1 MNNRAF
7 IVGSIFGGIIATI
20 VVGNVLSH
28 CRSINTET
36 TDSEPK
42 ETTDSEPK
50 TDNTVSYSDAVNAI
64 IGNTS
69 MLSTLKQEIIGSM
82 SVDMSEDIYKSIIC
96 IAQDENMLN
105 AVKCNTIIDICDR
118 FREKNMVYN
127 EKGCDTYV
135 N

>member
-7 IVGSIFGGIIATI
+7 VVGSIFGGIIATI

-28 CRSINTET
+28 NRNT
-36 TDSEPK
+36 DN

-69 MLSTLKQEIIGSM
+69 MLSTVKQEIIGSM
-82 SVDMSEDIYKSIIC
+82 STDMSEDIYKAIVC
-96 IAQDENMLN
+96 IAQDEHMLN
-105 AVKCNTIIDICDR
+105 AVKRDTVLKICEQ
-118 FREKNMVYN
+118 FREKNKPYN
-127 EKGCDTYV
+127 ERM
-135 N
+135 

>member
-1 MNNRAF
+1 MNDRAF

-28 CRSINTET
+28 CRSINA
-36 TDSEPK
+36 

-50 TDNTVSYSDAVNAI
+50 TDDTVSYSDAVNAI
-64 IGNTS
+64 VSNPI
-69 MLSTLKQEIIGSM
+69 MLSTVKQEIIGSM

-105 AVKCNTIIDICDR
+105 AAKRNTIINICNR
-118 FREKNMVYN
+118 FREKNKPYN
-127 EKGCDTYV
+127 ERM
-135 N
+135 

>member
-7 IVGSIFGGIIATI
+7 VVGSIFGGIIATI

-28 CRSINTET
+28 NRNT
-36 TDSEPK
+36 DN

-69 MLSTLKQEIIGSM
+69 MLSTVKQEIIGSM

-105 AVKCNTIIDICDR
+105 AVKRNTIIDICDR
-118 FREKNMVYN
+118 FREKNMAYN

-135 N
+135 D

>member
-1 MNNRAF
+1 MANSRGF

-42 ETTDSEPK
+42 TD
-50 TDNTVSYSDAVNAI
+50 DTVSYSDAVNAI

-69 MLSTLKQEIIGSM
+69 MLSCVKQEIIGSM

-105 AVKCNTIIDICDR
+105 VVKRNTIINICNR
-118 FREKNMVYN
+118 FREKNKPYSERM
-127 EKGCDTYV
+127 
-135 N
+135 

>member
-1 MNNRAF
+1 MANNRGF

-28 CRSINTET
+28 CSSINTKT

-42 ETTDSEPK
+42 SD
-50 TDNTVSYSDAVNAI
+50 DTVSYSDAVNAI

-69 MLSTLKQEIIGSM
+69 MLSNVKKEIIGSM

-105 AVKCNTIIDICDR
+105 AVKRNTIIDICDR
-118 FREKNMVYN
+118 FREKNMAYN